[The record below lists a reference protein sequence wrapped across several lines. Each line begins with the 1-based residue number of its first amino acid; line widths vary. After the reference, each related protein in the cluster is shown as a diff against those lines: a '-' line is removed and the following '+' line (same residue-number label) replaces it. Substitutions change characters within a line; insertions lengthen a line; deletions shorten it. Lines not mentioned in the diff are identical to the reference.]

1 MNKYRILDME
11 FINNYIR
18 KNFPNGNLTGVEI
31 GSLAGDSA
39 EALVLSGNF
48 NKFYC
53 VDPWKNGYDP
63 KDSNNNQAAASES
76 KFDLMAANYPQI
88 LKIKKTSMEALN
100 DFEDASIDFV
110 YIDAIHTYE
119 GVCADIIGWSKKVK
133 PGGILSGHDYDQ
145 GWPGV
150 MKAVQELIPS
160 IWGNRNS
167 WYYLNYKGLK
177 NISVNPS

>member
-18 KNFPNGNLTGVEI
+18 KNFPNGNLIGVEV

-39 EALVLSGNF
+39 EAFILSGNF

-53 VDPWKNGYDP
+53 VDPWQNGYDP
-63 KDSNNNQAAASES
+63 RDSNNNYAAASES
-76 KFDLMAANYPQI
+76 KFDLMASNYPQI
-88 LKIKKTSMEALN
+88 IKVKKTSMEALN
-100 DFEDASIDFV
+100 DFEDASVDFV

-133 PGGILSGHDYDQ
+133 PGGILSGHDYDG

-160 IWGNRNS
+160 I
-167 WYYLNYKGLK
+167 
-177 NISVNPS
+177 